1 MAGNDT
7 SLRSSLMS
15 EEQSLSNPSPK
26 RDQLKPRQAQ
36 NQYFARQRT
45 KLILRSVASSARAG
59 RVSVYAVAIGAEGY
73 GVVEVVDES
82 EDAAHVAKRRH
93 EESQFIFIPIRTTG
107 FRKLTY
113 SGQQERRQETFTKS
127 DNPSMRPRRK
137 ENRQFLIVQMVSA
150 PVKLN
155 LSAPADLIVIHSLN
169 GERAGFS
176 KPYRTNH
183 DEPPHGTEFVST
195 WSSPQNGRGPPEGL
209 PEKKTRDEIIS
220 RHHHFV

>member
-73 GVVEVVDES
+73 GVVEVCRPRTWGCFNFVLVLFFFS
-82 EDAAHVAKRRH
+82 SGLFLFLDAAN
-93 EESQFIFIPIRTTG
+93 G
-107 FRKLTY
+107 F
-113 SGQQERRQETFTKS
+113 
-127 DNPSMRPRRK
+127 
-137 ENRQFLIVQMVSA
+137 
-150 PVKLN
+150 
-155 LSAPADLIVIHSLN
+155 
-169 GERAGFS
+169 
-176 KPYRTNH
+176 
-183 DEPPHGTEFVST
+183 
-195 WSSPQNGRGPPEGL
+195 
-209 PEKKTRDEIIS
+209 
-220 RHHHFV
+220 